1 MAYRE
6 EEFLQLSGVQHFK
19 FCRRRWALIH
29 VENQWEENYH
39 TIDGELMHQHAH
51 DGDFRESRGDV
62 IITRAM
68 PVFSHTLGV
77 SGQCDVLE
85 FYREANG
92 ISLAGQEGLWRP
104 FPIEYKRGKPNPQA
118 GEVLQLCGQAMCL
131 EEMLTCEIPE
141 GALYYGELRRRYPV
155 EFTKEIRQEVKDCLE
170 EMHQLYRRGRTPK
183 VKPKKGCSACSLREI
198 CLPKLM
204 STPTVAQYLADHLEE
219 TP

>member
-1 MAYRE
+1 
-6 EEFLQLSGVQHFK
+6 
-19 FCRRRWALIH
+19 
-29 VENQWEENYH
+29 
-39 TIDGELMHQHAH
+39 MHNLAH

-68 PVFSHTLGV
+68 PIFSRTLGV

-85 FYREANG
+85 FHRDKNG
-92 ISLAGQEGLWRP
+92 ISLAGQEGLWKP
-104 FPIEYKRGKPNPQA
+104 FPVEYKKGGPDPQG
-118 GEVLQLCGQAMCL
+118 GELLQLCGQAMCL
-131 EEMLTCEIPE
+131 EEMLACEIPE

-183 VKPKKGCSACSLREI
+183 VKPKKGCNACSLREI